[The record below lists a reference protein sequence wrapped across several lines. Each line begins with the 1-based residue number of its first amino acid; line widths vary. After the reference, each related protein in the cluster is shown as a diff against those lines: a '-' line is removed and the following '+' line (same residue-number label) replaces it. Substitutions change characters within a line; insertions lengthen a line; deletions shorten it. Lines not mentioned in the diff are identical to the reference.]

1 MPKHLVEALTDEIGL
16 QALCFTETFITEK
29 RLDLLKLQERTDL
42 VNFSVEFI
50 LEISAV
56 ELEDKNTILIVAY
69 WPEENREFK
78 IFYATLEKILQRLS
92 VSDKNKNIIIGGDFN
107 INVLVNSK
115 LTRTVLN
122 LMRSNNFTQHIAEP
136 TRITSTS
143 SKCIDLLFT
152 NFINSQ
158 LVTTVNEYG
167 LSDHKGV
174 LTISKRALDINFSF
188 QNIPLNCVD
197 TSNLLGLEIDTY
209 INWKPHIQKI
219 ASKLSRFTY
228 ALSELKKTTNQ
239 TTATSA
245 YYAYANSWL
254 SYGIIL
260 WGNSTDVKDLF
271 KLQKRCI
278 RIITNISQDES
289 CRPHFRQQNILTL
302 TSMYIFETAKFVR
315 KHKYIFPND
324 KDPPNSRLRPRNKMA
339 IPFSR
344 MKMFCSGPYTMGI
357 KIYNNIPMTD
367 SENSQPAS
375 GKEQLSP
382 KNIGLT

>member
-1 MPKHLVEALTDEIGL
+1 MPRAYQLFMGGQVG
-16 QALCFTETFITEK
+16 
-29 RLDLLKLQERTDL
+29 
-42 VNFSVEFI
+42 FSG
-50 LEISAV
+50 
-56 ELEDKNTILIVAY
+56 K
-69 WPEENREFK
+69 FK
-78 IFYATLEKILQRLS
+78 Q
-92 VSDKNKNIIIGGDFN
+92 
-107 INVLVNSK
+107 
-115 LTRTVLN
+115 
-122 LMRSNNFTQHIAEP
+122 FTQVRPRFSPGP
-136 TRITSTS
+136 TPCSRSWVRSRASAHCPTCNIPCTLFADDISLVFPHQDNANSNLNETLNKTLNEVS
-143 SKCIDLLFT
+143 YWLQQHNLELNCSKTKIMQFRPY
-152 NFINSQ
+152 Q
-158 LVTTVNEYG
+158 
-167 LSDHKGV
+167 
-174 LTISKRALDINFSF
+174 KRALDINFSF

-357 KIYNNIPMTD
+357 KIYNNIPSMIK
-367 SENSQPAS
+367 SEEKDTVFNSRLKTYLIQKS
-375 GKEQLSP
+375 FYTLQEYFDNTLHH
-382 KNIGLT
+382 